1 MRAKKDYVLTMKEER
16 INKRLPKLFF
26 LFSKSKILNNALIF
40 ILIAFNSV
48 QAFSQSDDSKKS
60 TTIFGGTITITNK
73 GMSTIPNLSLG
84 KPAAIFD
91 LKIGRERLSFE
102 PQLRFAL
109 EGQPWGFLF
118 WWRYKLLE
126 SEKLRLSV
134 GAHPAL
140 SFKTYTLS
148 NNGISKDYMVVRR
161 YLGAELAPTY
171 SISKNVSLGLYWL
184 YSYGVEKELV
194 RNNNFVSLR
203 GNFSNI
209 KLSDQYQM
217 RFAPQIYWLSL
228 DDKNGFYVGSTLS
241 LAKRNFPFSI
251 SSTMNKAIQ
260 SEILQGR
267 NFLWNIGLV
276 YTFNGKYAKI

>member
-1 MRAKKDYVLTMKEER
+1 MKQKKDYVLTVKEEI
-16 INKRLPKLFF
+16 INKKLSESFF
-26 LFSKSKILNNALIF
+26 PFSKAKPLKRALLF
-40 ILIAFNSV
+40 ILITLNCV
-48 QAFSQSDDSKKS
+48 HAFSQSDDNKKS
-60 TTIFGGTITITNK
+60 PTTFGGTITVTNK

-91 LKIGRERLSFE
+91 FKIGKGKLSFE

-109 EGQPWGFLF
+109 EGKPWSFLF
-118 WWRYKLLE
+118 WGRYKLLE
-126 SEKLRLSV
+126 SDKFKINI
-134 GAHPAL
+134 GANPAF

-161 YLGAELAPTY
+161 YLGGDLAPTY
-171 SISKNVSLGLYWL
+171 TVSKNFSLGIYWM

-194 RNNNFVSLR
+194 RNNHFVSLR

-209 KLSDQYQM
+209 KLSDQYLM

-228 DDKNGFYVGSTLS
+228 DENKGFYVGSTLS
-241 LAKRNFPFSI
+241 LVKRNFPFSI

-260 SEILQGR
+260 TEIIQGR
-267 NFLWNIGLV
+267 NFLWNIALV

>member
-1 MRAKKDYVLTMKEER
+1 MNNSKDYILSVNEEEK
-16 INKRLPKLFF
+16 NKKLSGSFF
-26 LFSKSKILNNALIF
+26 LFSKSKILNHALIF
-40 ILIAFNSV
+40 MLLAFTSV

-60 TTIFGGTITITNK
+60 TTIFGGTITVTNK

-109 EGQPWGFLF
+109 EGKPWGFLF

-126 SEKLRLSV
+126 SEKLRINV

-140 SFKTYTLS
+140 SFKTYSLS

-171 SISKNVSLGLYWL
+171 SVSKNVSLGLYWL

-203 GNFSNI
+203 SNFSNI
-209 KLSDQYQM
+209 KLSDQYFM

-228 DDKNGFYVGSTLS
+228 DKDKGFYVGSTLA
-241 LAKRNFPFSI
+241 LVKRNFPFSI
-251 SSTMNKAIQ
+251 SSTMNKAIE
-260 SEILQGR
+260 SEIAQGR
-267 NFLWNIGLV
+267 NFLWNICIV
-276 YTFNGKYAKI
+276 YSFNGKYAKL